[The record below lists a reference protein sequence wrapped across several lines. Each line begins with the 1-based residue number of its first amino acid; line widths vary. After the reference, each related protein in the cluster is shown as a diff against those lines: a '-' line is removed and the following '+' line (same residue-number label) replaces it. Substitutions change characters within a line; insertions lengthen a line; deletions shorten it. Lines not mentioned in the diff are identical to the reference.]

1 MRFTSLIVE
10 LVRAKPRWI
19 FWSAVL
25 SLALLWLIL
34 PAALYLSPPGEV
46 PAVLAFGREYQVGTA
61 LGPPLSF
68 WLADIAF
75 RAVGGYAFGVYLLA
89 QICFVV
95 TMAALFALA
104 RALVGAQQGVLAVLL
119 TLAIAAFSS
128 PGLEFGPDILARP
141 LWVLTLLHAWRVI
154 GERQRGAWFALSIE
168 IGLLFLT
175 TAMAPVLLLLLLV
188 FALATERGRAALR
201 SIDPLFG
208 LLVIAV
214 IALPYMIWLARNGA
228 ALPRPSF
235 TPFESYARQSGRLFG
250 ALLLSSLGAV
260 ALIIANA
267 RIFEFR
273 KENRNEMNE
282 DAPAIFRQPVA
293 PTARRFVVFFAVLPP
308 LLFGLASPAFGL
320 DHVAG
325 GEGVAL
331 MLIGL
336 LAVILGGDLIYLRRQ
351 QVLRTIWLVAIAA
364 PVILALGAVLVQPW
378 IGDTEVQTS
387 LPART
392 MGKFFADNYRLRTDR
407 PLPAVAGDPQ
417 IATLI
422 GLGAPSRP
430 QVLFSGSGSKTPWID
445 AATVNSGGGLVVWR
459 AHDTVGAPPEDIARM
474 FPGLVAEVPRTFD
487 RLIEGRLE
495 PLRIGWGV
503 VRPRQA
509 K

>member
-25 SLALLWLIL
+25 ALALLWLIV
-34 PAALYLSPPGEV
+34 PTALYLSPPGDV
-46 PAVLAFGREYQVGTA
+46 PTVLAFGREYQVGTA

-95 TMAALFALA
+95 MMGAVFALA
-104 RALVGAQQGVLAVLL
+104 RALVGAQQGVLAALL
-119 TLAIAAFSS
+119 TLAIAAFSF
-128 PGLEFGPDILARP
+128 PGLEFGPDVLARP
-141 LWVLTLLHAWRVI
+141 LWALTLLHTWRVI

-175 TAMAPVLLLLLLV
+175 TAMAPVLLALLVV
-188 FALATERGRAALR
+188 FALATARGRAALR

-208 LLVIAV
+208 ALVIAV
-214 IALPYMIWLARNGA
+214 IALPYMIWRARSGA
-228 ALPRPSF
+228 PLPHPALTSI
-235 TPFESYARQSGRLFG
+235 EVYARQSGELFG
-250 ALLLSSLGAV
+250 ALLLSALGVV
-260 ALIIANA
+260 ALIVANA
-267 RIFEFR
+267 RIFEP
-273 KENRNEMNE
+273 KGEN
-282 DAPAIFRQPVA
+282 APAIFRPPVE
-293 PTARRFVVFFAVLPP
+293 PLARQFVVFFGALRP
-308 LLFGLASPAFGL
+308 LLFVLASPVFGL

-325 GEGVAL
+325 GDGVAL

-351 QVLRTIWLVAIAA
+351 QVLRTIWLLAMAV
-364 PVILALGAVLVQPW
+364 PVIVVLVAVFVQPW
-378 IGDTEVQTS
+378 TDATETQTS
-387 LPART
+387 LPARA
-392 MGKFFADNYRLRTDR
+392 MGKFFADNYKLRTNR
-407 PLPAVAGDPQ
+407 PLSAVAGDPE
-417 IATLI
+417 IASLI
-422 GLGAPSRP
+422 GLGATSRP
-430 QVLFSGSGSKTPWID
+430 QVLFSGLYGKTPWVD
-445 AATVNSGGGLVVWR
+445 AATINTGGGLVVWR
-459 AHDTVGAPPEDIARM
+459 AHDTVGAPPEAIAKT

-503 VRPRQA
+503 VRPRDT

>member
-25 SLALLWLIL
+25 ALALVWLIL

-46 PAVLAFGREYQVGTA
+46 PTVLAFGREYQVGTTM
-61 LGPPLSF
+61 GPPLSF
-68 WLADIAF
+68 WLADVAF

-95 TMAALFALA
+95 MMAAVFTLA
-104 RALVGAQQGVLAVLL
+104 RALVGAQQGVLAALL
-119 TLAIAAFSS
+119 TLAIAAFSY
-128 PGLEFGPDILARP
+128 PGLEFGPDTLARP
-141 LWVLTLLHAWRVI
+141 LWALTLLHAWRVI

-175 TAMAPVLLLLLLV
+175 TVMAPVLLLLLLL
-188 FALATERGRAALR
+188 FALATARGRAALR

-214 IALPYMIWLARNGA
+214 IALPYMIWLARSGTA
-228 ALPRPSF
+228 FPHPTF
-235 TPFESYARQSGRLFG
+235 TSVGTYAQQSGKLFG
-250 ALLLSSLGAV
+250 ALLLSALGVV
-260 ALIIANA
+260 ALIVANT
-267 RIFEFR
+267 RVFEP
-273 KENRNEMNE
+273 KAENWRE
-282 DAPAIFRQPVA
+282 DAPAIFRPPVD
-293 PTARRFVVFFAVLPP
+293 PLARPFVVFFGVVPP
-308 LLFGLASPAFGL
+308 LLFTLASPAFGL

-331 MLIGL
+331 LLIGL
-336 LAVILGGDLIYLRRQ
+336 LAVIMGGDLIYLRRQ
-351 QVLRTIWLVAIAA
+351 QVLRTIWLVAMAV
-364 PVILALGAVLVQPW
+364 PVIVAVATVLVQPW
-378 IGDTEVQTS
+378 IDTDEVQTS
-387 LPART
+387 LPARA

-407 PLPAVAGDPQ
+407 PLPVVAGDPQ
-417 IATLI
+417 IASLI

-430 QVLFSGSGSKTPWID
+430 RVLFSDLHGKTPWID
-445 AATVNSGGGLVVWR
+445 ADTVNTGGGLVVWR
-459 AHDTVGAPPEDIARM
+459 AHDTVGAPPEDIAKT

-487 RLIEGRLE
+487 RLIEGQLE

-503 VRPRQA
+503 VRPRA
-509 K
+509 GK

>member
-25 SLALLWLIL
+25 ALALLWLIV
-34 PAALYLSPPGEV
+34 PTALYLSPPGDV
-46 PAVLAFGREYQVGTA
+46 PTVLAFGREYQVGTT

-95 TMAALFALA
+95 MMGAVFALA
-104 RALVGAQQGVLAVLL
+104 RALVGAQQGVLAALL
-119 TLAIAAFSS
+119 TLAIAAFSF
-128 PGLEFGPDILARP
+128 PGLEFGPDVLARP
-141 LWVLTLLHAWRVI
+141 LWALTLLHAWRVI

-175 TAMAPVLLLLLLV
+175 TAMAPVLLALLV
-188 FALATERGRAALR
+188 IFALATARGRAALR

-208 LLVIAV
+208 ALVIAV
-214 IALPYMIWLARNGA
+214 IALPYMIWRARSGA
-228 ALPRPSF
+228 PLPHPALTSI
-235 TPFESYARQSGRLFG
+235 EVYARQSGELFG
-250 ALLLSSLGAV
+250 ALLLSALGVV
-260 ALIIANA
+260 ALIVANA
-267 RIFEFR
+267 RIFEP
-273 KENRNEMNE
+273 KGEN
-282 DAPAIFRQPVA
+282 APAIFRPPVE
-293 PTARRFVVFFAVLPP
+293 PLARQFVVFFGALPP
-308 LLFGLASPAFGL
+308 LLFVLASPVFGL

-325 GEGVAL
+325 GDGVAL

-351 QVLRTIWLVAIAA
+351 QVLRTIWLLAMAV
-364 PVILALGAVLVQPW
+364 PVIVVLVAVFVQPW
-378 IGDTEVQTS
+378 TDATETQTS
-387 LPART
+387 LPARA
-392 MGKFFADNYRLRTDR
+392 MGKFFADNYKLRTNR
-407 PLPAVAGDPQ
+407 PLSAVAGDPE
-417 IATLI
+417 IASLI
-422 GLGAPSRP
+422 GLGATSRP
-430 QVLFSGSGSKTPWID
+430 QVLFSGLYGKTPWVD
-445 AATVNSGGGLVVWR
+445 AATINTGGGLVVWR
-459 AHDTVGAPPEDIARM
+459 AHDTVGAPPEAIAKT

-503 VRPRQA
+503 VRPRDT

>member
-25 SLALLWLIL
+25 ALALLWLVV
-34 PAALYLSPPGEV
+34 PTALYLSPPGDM
-46 PAVLAFGREYQVGTA
+46 PTVLAFGHEYQVGTT

-95 TMAALFALA
+95 MMGAVFALA
-104 RALVGAQQGVLAVLL
+104 RALVGPQQGVLAALL
-119 TLAIAAFSS
+119 TLAIAAFSF
-128 PGLEFGPDILARP
+128 PGLEFGPDVLARP
-141 LWVLTLLHAWRVI
+141 LWALTLLHAWRVI

-175 TAMAPVLLLLLLV
+175 TAMAPVLLALLV
-188 FALATERGRAALR
+188 IFALATARGRAALR

-208 LLVIAV
+208 ALVIAV
-214 IALPYMIWLARNGA
+214 IALPYMIWRARSGA
-228 ALPRPSF
+228 PLPHPALTSI
-235 TPFESYARQSGRLFG
+235 EVYARQSGELFG
-250 ALLLSSLGAV
+250 ALLLSALGVV
-260 ALIIANA
+260 ALIVANA
-267 RIFEFR
+267 RIFEP
-273 KENRNEMNE
+273 KGEN
-282 DAPAIFRQPVA
+282 APAIFRPPVE
-293 PTARRFVVFFAVLPP
+293 PLARQFVVFFGALPP
-308 LLFGLASPAFGL
+308 LLFVLASPVFGL

-325 GEGVAL
+325 GDGVAL

-351 QVLRTIWLVAIAA
+351 QVLRTIWLLAMAV
-364 PVILALGAVLVQPW
+364 PVIVVLVAVFVQPW
-378 IGDTEVQTS
+378 TDATETQTS
-387 LPART
+387 LPARA
-392 MGKFFADNYRLRTDR
+392 MGKFFADNYKLRTNR
-407 PLPAVAGDPQ
+407 PLSAVAGDPE
-417 IATLI
+417 IASLI
-422 GLGAPSRP
+422 GLGATSRP
-430 QVLFSGSGSKTPWID
+430 QVLFSGLYGKTPWVD
-445 AATVNSGGGLVVWR
+445 AATINTGGGLIVWR
-459 AHDTVGAPPEDIARM
+459 AHDTVGAPPEAIAKT

-503 VRPRQA
+503 VRPRDT

>member
-25 SLALLWLIL
+25 ALALLWLIV
-34 PAALYLSPPGEV
+34 PTALYLSPPGDV
-46 PAVLAFGREYQVGTA
+46 PTVLAFGREYQVGTA

-95 TMAALFALA
+95 MMGAVFALA
-104 RALVGAQQGVLAVLL
+104 RALVGAQQGVLAALL
-119 TLAIAAFSS
+119 TLAIAAFSF
-128 PGLEFGPDILARP
+128 PGLEFGPDVLARP
-141 LWVLTLLHAWRVI
+141 LWALTLLHAWRVI

-175 TAMAPVLLLLLLV
+175 TAMAPVLLALLV
-188 FALATERGRAALR
+188 IFALATARGRAALR

-208 LLVIAV
+208 ALVIAV
-214 IALPYMIWLARNGA
+214 IALPYMIWRARSGA
-228 ALPRPSF
+228 PLPHPALTSI
-235 TPFESYARQSGRLFG
+235 EVYARQSGELFG
-250 ALLLSSLGAV
+250 ALLLSALGVV
-260 ALIIANA
+260 ALIVANA
-267 RIFEFR
+267 RIFEP
-273 KENRNEMNE
+273 KGEN
-282 DAPAIFRQPVA
+282 APAIFRPPVE
-293 PTARRFVVFFAVLPP
+293 PLARQFVVFFGALPP
-308 LLFGLASPAFGL
+308 LLFVLASPVFGL

-325 GEGVAL
+325 GDGVAL

-351 QVLRTIWLVAIAA
+351 QVLRTIWLLAMAV
-364 PVILALGAVLVQPW
+364 PVIVVLVAVFVQPW
-378 IGDTEVQTS
+378 TDATETQTS
-387 LPART
+387 LPARA
-392 MGKFFADNYRLRTDR
+392 MGKFFADNYKLRTNR
-407 PLPAVAGDPQ
+407 PLSAVAGDPE
-417 IATLI
+417 IASLI
-422 GLGAPSRP
+422 GLGATSRP
-430 QVLFSGSGSKTPWID
+430 QVLFSGLYGKTPWVD
-445 AATVNSGGGLVVWR
+445 AATINTGGGLVVWR
-459 AHDTVGAPPEDIARM
+459 AHDTVGAPPEAIAKT

-503 VRPRQA
+503 VRPRDT

>member
-25 SLALLWLIL
+25 ALALVWLIV
-34 PAALYLSPPGEV
+34 PAALYLGPPGDV
-46 PAVLAFGREYQVGTA
+46 PTVLAFGREYQVGSA

-95 TMAALFALA
+95 TMSAVFALS
-104 RALVGAQQGVLAVLL
+104 RAVVGPQQGVLAVLL
-119 TLAIAAFSS
+119 TLAVAAFGY
-128 PGLEFGPDILARP
+128 PGLDFGPDILARP
-141 LWVLTLLHAWRVI
+141 IWALTLLHAWRVI

-175 TAMAPVLLLLLLV
+175 TAMAPVLLALLV
-188 FALATERGRAALR
+188 IFALATARGRAALR

-208 LLVIAV
+208 ALVIAV
-214 IALPYMIWLARNGA
+214 IALPYLIWQARNGA
-228 ALPRPSF
+228 VLPRPVVTSV
-235 TPFESYARQSGRLFG
+235 EAYASQSGVLFG
-250 ALLLSSLGAV
+250 ALLLSALGAV
-260 ALIIANA
+260 VLIVANA
-267 RIFEFR
+267 RIFER
-273 KENRNEMNE
+273 KGE
-282 DAPAIFRQPVA
+282 DAPAIFRPSLD
-293 PTARRFVVFFAVLPP
+293 PLARQFVVFFGVLPP
-308 LLFGLASPAFGL
+308 LLFTLASPVFGL

-336 LAVILGGDLIYLRRQ
+336 LAIVLGGDLIYLRRQ
-351 QVLRTIWLVAIAA
+351 QVLRTIWLVAMAV
-364 PVILALGAVLVQPW
+364 PVAVALATVLVQPW
-378 IGDTEVQTS
+378 AYVTEVQTS
-387 LPART
+387 LPARA
-392 MGKFFADNYRLRTDR
+392 MGKFFADNYKLRTDR

-417 IATLI
+417 IASLI

-430 QVLFSGSGSKTPWID
+430 QVLFSNFDGKTPWID
-445 AATVNSGGGLVVWR
+445 AATVNAGGGLVVWR
-459 AHDTVGAPPEDIARM
+459 AHDTVGAPPEAIAKT

-503 VRPRQA
+503 VRPRA
-509 K
+509 GK

>member
-25 SLALLWLIL
+25 ALALLWLIV
-34 PAALYLSPPGEV
+34 PTALYLSPPGDV
-46 PAVLAFGREYQVGTA
+46 PTVLAFGREYQVGTT

-95 TMAALFALA
+95 MMGAVFALA
-104 RALVGAQQGVLAVLL
+104 RALVGAQQGVLAALL
-119 TLAIAAFSS
+119 TLAIAAFSF
-128 PGLEFGPDILARP
+128 PGLEFGPDVLARP
-141 LWVLTLLHAWRVI
+141 LWALTLLHAWRVI

-175 TAMAPVLLLLLLV
+175 TAMAPVLLALLV
-188 FALATERGRAALR
+188 IFALATARGRAALR

-208 LLVIAV
+208 ALVIAV
-214 IALPYMIWLARNGA
+214 IALPYMIWRARSGA
-228 ALPRPSF
+228 PLPHPALTSI
-235 TPFESYARQSGRLFG
+235 EVYARQSGELFG
-250 ALLLSSLGAV
+250 ALLLSALGVV
-260 ALIIANA
+260 ALIVANA
-267 RIFEFR
+267 RIFEP
-273 KENRNEMNE
+273 KGEN
-282 DAPAIFRQPVA
+282 APAIFRPPVE
-293 PTARRFVVFFAVLPP
+293 PLARQFVVFFGALPP
-308 LLFGLASPAFGL
+308 LLFVLASPVFGL

-325 GEGVAL
+325 GDGVAL

-351 QVLRTIWLVAIAA
+351 QVLRTIWLLAMAV
-364 PVILALGAVLVQPW
+364 PVIVVLVAVFVQPW
-378 IGDTEVQTS
+378 TDATETQTS
-387 LPART
+387 LPARA
-392 MGKFFADNYRLRTDR
+392 MGKFFADNYKLRTNR
-407 PLPAVAGDPQ
+407 PLSAVAGDPE
-417 IATLI
+417 IASLI
-422 GLGAPSRP
+422 GLGASSRP
-430 QVLFSGSGSKTPWID
+430 QVLFSGLYGKTPWVD
-445 AATVNSGGGLVVWR
+445 AATINTGGGLVVWR
-459 AHDTVGAPPEDIARM
+459 AHDTVGAPPEAIAKT

-503 VRPRQA
+503 VRPRDT

>member
-25 SLALLWLIL
+25 ALALLWLIV
-34 PAALYLSPPGEV
+34 PTALYLSPPGDV
-46 PAVLAFGREYQVGTA
+46 PTVLAFGREYQVGTT

-95 TMAALFALA
+95 MMGAVFALA
-104 RALVGAQQGVLAVLL
+104 RALVGAQQGVLAALL
-119 TLAIAAFSS
+119 TLAIAAFSF
-128 PGLEFGPDILARP
+128 PGLEFGPDVLARP
-141 LWVLTLLHAWRVI
+141 LWALTLLHAWRVI

-175 TAMAPVLLLLLLV
+175 TAMAPVLLALLV
-188 FALATERGRAALR
+188 IFALATARGRAALR

-208 LLVIAV
+208 ALVIAV
-214 IALPYMIWLARNGA
+214 IALPYMIWRARSGA
-228 ALPRPSF
+228 PLPHPALTSI
-235 TPFESYARQSGRLFG
+235 EVYARQSGELFG
-250 ALLLSSLGAV
+250 ALLLSALGVV
-260 ALIIANA
+260 ALIVANA
-267 RIFEFR
+267 RIFEP
-273 KENRNEMNE
+273 KGEN
-282 DAPAIFRQPVA
+282 APAIFRPPVE
-293 PTARRFVVFFAVLPP
+293 PLARQFVVFFGALPP
-308 LLFGLASPAFGL
+308 LLFVLASPVFGL

-325 GEGVAL
+325 GDGVAL

-351 QVLRTIWLVAIAA
+351 QVLRTIWLLAMAV
-364 PVILALGAVLVQPW
+364 PVIVVLVAVFVQPW
-378 IGDTEVQTS
+378 TDATETQTS
-387 LPART
+387 LPARA
-392 MGKFFADNYRLRTDR
+392 MGEFFADNYKLRTNR
-407 PLPAVAGDPQ
+407 PLSAVAGDPE
-417 IATLI
+417 IASLI
-422 GLGAPSRP
+422 GLGATSRP
-430 QVLFSGSGSKTPWID
+430 QVLFSNLYGKTPWVD
-445 AATVNSGGGLVVWR
+445 AATINTGGGLVVWR
-459 AHDTVGAPPEDIARM
+459 AHDTVGAPPEAIAKT

-503 VRPRQA
+503 VRPRDT

>member
-25 SLALLWLIL
+25 ALALLWLIV
-34 PAALYLSPPGEV
+34 PTALYLSPPGDV
-46 PAVLAFGREYQVGTA
+46 PTVLAFGREYQVGTT

-95 TMAALFALA
+95 MMGAVFALA
-104 RALVGAQQGVLAVLL
+104 RALVGAQQGVLAALL
-119 TLAIAAFSS
+119 TLAIAAFSF
-128 PGLEFGPDILARP
+128 PGLEFGPDVLARP
-141 LWVLTLLHAWRVI
+141 LWALTLLHAWRVI

-175 TAMAPVLLLLLLV
+175 TAMAPVLLALLV
-188 FALATERGRAALR
+188 IFAFATARGRAALR

-208 LLVIAV
+208 ALVIAV
-214 IALPYMIWLARNGA
+214 IALPYMIWRARSGA
-228 ALPRPSF
+228 PLPHPKF
-235 TPFESYARQSGRLFG
+235 TSIEVYARQSGELFG
-250 ALLLSSLGAV
+250 ALLLSALGVV
-260 ALIIANA
+260 ALIVANA
-267 RIFEFR
+267 RIFEP
-273 KENRNEMNE
+273 KGEN
-282 DAPAIFRQPVA
+282 APAIFRPPVE
-293 PTARRFVVFFAVLPP
+293 PLARQFVVFFGALPP
-308 LLFGLASPAFGL
+308 LLFVLASPVFGL

-325 GEGVAL
+325 GDGVAL

-336 LAVILGGDLIYLRRQ
+336 FAVILGGDLIYLRRQ
-351 QVLRTIWLVAIAA
+351 QVLRTIWLLAMAV
-364 PVILALGAVLVQPW
+364 PVIVVLVAVFVQPW
-378 IGDTEVQTS
+378 TDATETQTS
-387 LPART
+387 LPARA
-392 MGKFFADNYRLRTDR
+392 MGKFFADNYKLRTNR
-407 PLPAVAGDPQ
+407 PLSAVAGDPE
-417 IATLI
+417 IASLI
-422 GLGAPSRP
+422 GLGASSRP
-430 QVLFSGSGSKTPWID
+430 QVLFSGLYGKTPWVD
-445 AATVNSGGGLVVWR
+445 AATINTGGGLIVWR
-459 AHDTVGAPPEDIARM
+459 AHDTVGAPPEAIAKT

-503 VRPRQA
+503 VRPRDT

>member
-25 SLALLWLIL
+25 ALALLWLIV
-34 PAALYLSPPGEV
+34 PTALYLSPPGDV
-46 PAVLAFGREYQVGTA
+46 PTVLAFGREYQVGTT

-95 TMAALFALA
+95 MMGAVFALA
-104 RALVGAQQGVLAVLL
+104 RALVGAQQGVLAALL
-119 TLAIAAFSS
+119 TLAIAAFSF
-128 PGLEFGPDILARP
+128 PGLEFGPDVLARP
-141 LWVLTLLHAWRVI
+141 LWALTLLHAWRVI

-175 TAMAPVLLLLLLV
+175 TAMAPVLLALLV
-188 FALATERGRAALR
+188 IFALATARGRAALR

-208 LLVIAV
+208 ALVIAV
-214 IALPYMIWLARNGA
+214 IALPYMIWRARSGA
-228 ALPRPSF
+228 PLPHPALTSI
-235 TPFESYARQSGRLFG
+235 EVYARQSGELFG
-250 ALLLSSLGAV
+250 ALLLSALGVV
-260 ALIIANA
+260 ALIVANA
-267 RIFEFR
+267 RIFEP
-273 KENRNEMNE
+273 KGEN
-282 DAPAIFRQPVA
+282 APAIFRPPVE
-293 PTARRFVVFFAVLPP
+293 PLARQFVVFFGALPP
-308 LLFGLASPAFGL
+308 LLFVLASPVFSL

-325 GEGVAL
+325 GDGVAL

-351 QVLRTIWLVAIAA
+351 QVLRTIWLLAMAV
-364 PVILALGAVLVQPW
+364 PVIVVLVAVFVQPW
-378 IGDTEVQTS
+378 TDATETQTS
-387 LPART
+387 LPARA
-392 MGKFFADNYRLRTDR
+392 MGKFFADNYKLRTNR
-407 PLPAVAGDPQ
+407 PLSAVAGDPE
-417 IATLI
+417 IASLI
-422 GLGAPSRP
+422 GLGATSRP
-430 QVLFSGSGSKTPWID
+430 QVLFSGLYGKTPWVD
-445 AATVNSGGGLVVWR
+445 AATINTGGGLVVWR
-459 AHDTVGAPPEDIARM
+459 AHDTVGAPPEAIAKT

-503 VRPRQA
+503 VRPRDT

>member
-25 SLALLWLIL
+25 ALALLWLIV
-34 PAALYLSPPGEV
+34 PTALYLSPPGDV
-46 PAVLAFGREYQVGTA
+46 PTVLAFGREYQVGTT

-95 TMAALFALA
+95 MMGAVFALA
-104 RALVGAQQGVLAVLL
+104 RALVGAQQGVLAALL
-119 TLAIAAFSS
+119 TLAIAAFSF
-128 PGLEFGPDILARP
+128 PGLEFGPDVLARP
-141 LWVLTLLHAWRVI
+141 LWALTLLHAWRVI

-175 TAMAPVLLLLLLV
+175 TAMAPVLLALLV
-188 FALATERGRAALR
+188 IFALATARGRAALR

-208 LLVIAV
+208 ALVIAV
-214 IALPYMIWLARNGA
+214 IALPYMIWRARSGA
-228 ALPRPSF
+228 PLPHPALTSI
-235 TPFESYARQSGRLFG
+235 EVYARQSGELFG
-250 ALLLSSLGAV
+250 ALLLSALGVV
-260 ALIIANA
+260 ALIVANA
-267 RIFEFR
+267 RIFEP
-273 KENRNEMNE
+273 KGEN
-282 DAPAIFRQPVA
+282 APAIFRPPVE
-293 PTARRFVVFFAVLPP
+293 PLARQFVVFFGALPP
-308 LLFGLASPAFGL
+308 LLFVLASPVFGL

-325 GEGVAL
+325 GDGVAL

-351 QVLRTIWLVAIAA
+351 QVLRTVWLLAMAVPVIVVLVA
-364 PVILALGAVLVQPW
+364 VFVQPW
-378 IGDTEVQTS
+378 TDATETQTS
-387 LPART
+387 LPARA
-392 MGKFFADNYRLRTDR
+392 MGKFFADNYKLRTNR
-407 PLPAVAGDPQ
+407 PLSAVAGDPE
-417 IATLI
+417 IASLI
-422 GLGAPSRP
+422 GLGATSRP
-430 QVLFSGSGSKTPWID
+430 QVLFSGLYGKTPWVD
-445 AATVNSGGGLVVWR
+445 AATINTGGGLVVWR
-459 AHDTVGAPPEDIARM
+459 AHDTVGAPPEAIAKT

-503 VRPRQA
+503 VRPRDT

>member
-25 SLALLWLIL
+25 ALALVWLVL
-34 PAALYLSPPGEV
+34 PTILYLSPPGQV
-46 PAVLAFGREYQVGTA
+46 ATVLAFGHEYQVGTA

-75 RAVGGYAFGVYLLA
+75 RLVGGYAFGVYLLA

-95 TMAALFALA
+95 TLGAVFALA
-104 RALVGAQQGVLAVLL
+104 RAVVGPQQGVLATLL
-119 TLAIAAFSS
+119 TLAIAAFSY

-141 LWVLTLLHAWRVI
+141 LWALTLLHAWQVI

-175 TAMAPVLLLLLLV
+175 TAMAPVLLLLLV
-188 FALATERGRAALR
+188 IFALATVRGRAALR

-208 LLVIAV
+208 ALVIAV

-228 ALPRPSF
+228 ALPHPTLTSL
-235 TPFESYARQSGRLFG
+235 EAYARQSGELFG
-250 ALLLSSLGAV
+250 ALLLSALGVV
-260 ALIIANA
+260 ALIVANA
-267 RIFEFR
+267 RVFER
-273 KENRNEMNE
+273 KGE
-282 DAPAIFRQPVA
+282 DAPAIFRPPVD
-293 PTARRFVVFFAVLPP
+293 PLARYFVLFFGALPP
-308 LLFGLASPAFGL
+308 LLFALASPVFGL

-336 LAVILGGDLIYLRRQ
+336 LIVIMGGDLIYLRHQ
-351 QVLRTIWLVAIAA
+351 QALRTIWLLAMAA
-364 PVILALGAVLVQPW
+364 PVIVILAAVFVQPW
-378 IGDTEVQTS
+378 TDAVETQTS
-387 LPART
+387 LPARE
-392 MGKFFADNYRLRTDR
+392 MGKFFADNYKLRTNR

-422 GLGAPSRP
+422 GIGAPSRP
-430 QVLFSGSGSKTPWID
+430 QVLFSNLGKTPWID
-445 AATVNSGGGLVVWR
+445 AATINTGGGLIVWR
-459 AHDTVGAPPEDIARM
+459 AHDTVGAPPEEIAKT

-495 PLRIGWGV
+495 ALRIGWGV
-503 VRPRQA
+503 VRPREA

>member
-25 SLALLWLIL
+25 ALALLWLIV
-34 PAALYLSPPGEV
+34 PTALYLSPPGDV
-46 PAVLAFGREYQVGTA
+46 PTVLAFGREYQVGTT

-95 TMAALFALA
+95 MMGAVFALA
-104 RALVGAQQGVLAVLL
+104 RALVGAQQGVLAALL
-119 TLAIAAFSS
+119 TLAIAAFSF
-128 PGLEFGPDILARP
+128 PGLEFGPDVLARP
-141 LWVLTLLHAWRVI
+141 LWALTLLHAWRVI

-175 TAMAPVLLLLLLV
+175 TAMAPVLLALLV
-188 FALATERGRAALR
+188 IFALATARGRAALR

-208 LLVIAV
+208 ALVIAV
-214 IALPYMIWLARNGA
+214 IALPYMIWRARSGA
-228 ALPRPSF
+228 PLPHPALTSI
-235 TPFESYARQSGRLFG
+235 EVYARQSGELFG
-250 ALLLSSLGAV
+250 ALLLSALGVV
-260 ALIIANA
+260 ALIVANA
-267 RIFEFR
+267 RIFEP
-273 KENRNEMNE
+273 KGEN
-282 DAPAIFRQPVA
+282 APAIFRPPVE
-293 PTARRFVVFFAVLPP
+293 PLARQFVVFFGALPP
-308 LLFGLASPAFGL
+308 LLFVLASPVFGL

-325 GEGVAL
+325 GDGVAL

-351 QVLRTIWLVAIAA
+351 QVLRTIWLLAMAV
-364 PVILALGAVLVQPW
+364 PVIVVLVAVFVQPW
-378 IGDTEVQTS
+378 TDATETQTS
-387 LPART
+387 LPARA
-392 MGKFFADNYRLRTDR
+392 MGKFFADNYKLRTNR
-407 PLPAVAGDPQ
+407 PLSAVAGDPE
-417 IATLI
+417 IASLI
-422 GLGAPSRP
+422 GLGATSRP
-430 QVLFSGSGSKTPWID
+430 QVLFSNLYGKTPWVD
-445 AATVNSGGGLVVWR
+445 AATINTGGGLVVWR
-459 AHDTVGAPPEDIARM
+459 AHDTVGAPPEAIAKT

-503 VRPRQA
+503 VRPRDT

>member
-19 FWSAVL
+19 FWGAVL
-25 SLALLWLIL
+25 SLALLWLTV
-34 PAALYLSPPGEV
+34 PAVFYVSPPGDV
-46 PAVLAFGREYQVGTA
+46 STVLAFGREYQVGTA

-95 TMAALFALA
+95 MMGAVYALA
-104 RALVGAQQGVLAVLL
+104 RALVGPQQGVLAALL
-119 TLAIAAFSS
+119 TLAVAAFGF
-128 PGLEFGPDILARP
+128 PGLEFGPDVLARP
-141 LWVLTLLHAWRVI
+141 LWALTLLHAWRVI

-175 TAMAPVLLLLLLV
+175 TDMAPVLLLLLV
-188 FALATERGRAALR
+188 IFALATARGRAALH

-208 LLVIAV
+208 ALVIAV
-214 IALPYMIWLARNGA
+214 IALPYMIWRARNVA
-228 ALPRPSF
+228 ALPHPALTSVE
-235 TPFESYARQSGRLFG
+235 TYALQSGKLFG
-250 ALLLSSLGAV
+250 ALLLSALGVV
-260 ALIIANA
+260 ALTVANA
-267 RIFEFR
+267 QVFAPKGET
-273 KENRNEMNE
+273 
-282 DAPAIFRQPVA
+282 APAIFRPSID
-293 PTARRFVVFFAVLPP
+293 PLARPFVVFFGAVPP
-308 LLFGLASPAFGL
+308 LLFTLASPVFGL
-320 DHVAG
+320 GHVAG
-325 GEGVAL
+325 GDGLAL

-351 QVLRTIWLVAIAA
+351 QMLRTIWLLAMAA
-364 PVILALGAVLVQPW
+364 PVIVVLVAVLVRPW
-378 IGDTEVQTS
+378 TDAAEVRTS
-387 LPART
+387 LPARA
-392 MGKFFADNYRLRTDR
+392 MGKFFADNYRLRTNR

-417 IATLI
+417 IASLI

-430 QVLFSGSGSKTPWID
+430 QVLIADGDHKTPWID
-445 AATVNSGGGLVVWR
+445 AAAINTGGGLVVWR
-459 AHDTVGAPPEDIARM
+459 AHDTVGAPPEAIAKT

-487 RLIEGRLE
+487 RLIEGQLE

-503 VRPRQA
+503 VRPRET

>member
-25 SLALLWLIL
+25 ALALVWLVL
-34 PAALYLSPPGEV
+34 PAILYLSPPGNV
-46 PAVLAFGREYQVGTA
+46 PTVLAFGHEYQVGTT

-75 RAVGGYAFGVYLLA
+75 RLVGGYAFGVYLLA

-95 TMAALFALA
+95 TLGAVFALA
-104 RALVGAQQGVLAVLL
+104 RAVVGPQQGVLAALL
-119 TLAIAAFSS
+119 TLAVAAFSY

-141 LWVLTLLHAWRVI
+141 LWALTLLHAWRVI

-175 TAMAPVLLLLLLV
+175 TAMAPVLLLLLV
-188 FALATERGRAALR
+188 IFALATSRGRAALR
-201 SIDPLFG
+201 SIDLLFG
-208 LLVIAV
+208 ALVIAV
-214 IALPYMIWLARNGA
+214 IALPYMIWLARSGA
-228 ALPRPSF
+228 ALPHLTLTSL
-235 TPFESYARQSGRLFG
+235 EAYARQSGELFG
-250 ALLLSSLGAV
+250 ALLLSALGV
-260 ALIIANA
+260 VVLIVANA
-267 RIFEFR
+267 HIFER
-273 KENRNEMNE
+273 KKENKGE
-282 DAPAIFRQPVA
+282 DAPAIFRPPVD
-293 PTARRFVVFFAVLPP
+293 PLARHFVLFFGALPP
-308 LLFGLASPAFGL
+308 LLLALASPVFGL

-336 LAVILGGDLIYLRRQ
+336 LVVIMGGDLIYLRHQ
-351 QVLRTIWLVAIAA
+351 QALRTIWLLAMAA
-364 PVILALGAVLVQPW
+364 PVIVVLTTVFVQPW
-378 IGDTEVQTS
+378 TDAVETQTS
-387 LPART
+387 LPARE
-392 MGKFFADNYRLRTDR
+392 MGKFFADNYKLRTNR

-422 GLGAPSRP
+422 GIGAPSRP
-430 QVLFSGSGSKTPWID
+430 QVLFSNLGKTPWID
-445 AATVNSGGGLVVWR
+445 AATVNTGGGLIVWR
-459 AHDTVGAPPEDIARM
+459 AHDTVGAPPDEIAKT

-495 PLRIGWGV
+495 ALRIGWGV
-503 VRPRQA
+503 VRPRAA

>member
-10 LVRAKPRWI
+10 LIRAKPRWI

-25 SLALLWLIL
+25 ALALLWLVL
-34 PAALYLSPPGEV
+34 PAALYLSPPGQV
-46 PAVLAFGREYQVGTA
+46 PTVLAFGHEYQVGTA

-95 TMAALFALA
+95 TMGAVFALA
-104 RALVGAQQGVLAVLL
+104 RAVVGPQQGVLAVLL
-119 TLAIAAFSS
+119 TLAIAAFSY
-128 PGLEFGPDILARP
+128 PGLEFGPDVLARP
-141 LWVLTLLHAWRVI
+141 LWALTLLHAWRVI

-175 TAMAPVLLLLLLV
+175 TAMAPVLVALLAI
-188 FALATERGRAALR
+188 FALATSRGRAALR

-208 LLVIAV
+208 ALVIAV

-228 ALPRPSF
+228 LPHPVLPS
-235 TPFESYARQSGRLFG
+235 PEAYAWQSGKLFG
-250 ALLLSSLGAV
+250 ALLLSALGV
-260 ALIIANA
+260 VVLIVANA
-267 RIFEFR
+267 RIFER
-273 KENRNEMNE
+273 KGE
-282 DAPAIFRQPVA
+282 DAPAIFRPPVD
-293 PTARRFVVFFAVLPP
+293 PLARRYVVFFGALPP
-308 LLFGLASPAFGL
+308 LVLTLASPAFGL

-331 MLIGL
+331 LLIGL
-336 LAVILGGDLIYLRRQ
+336 LAVVMGDDLIYLRRQ
-351 QVLRTIWLVAIAA
+351 PVLRAIWLLAMAA
-364 PVILALGAVLVQPW
+364 PVIVILTAVFVQPW
-378 IGDTEVQTS
+378 TDAAEAQTS
-387 LPART
+387 LPARA
-392 MGKFFADNYRLRTDR
+392 MGKFFADNYRLRTNQ

-417 IATLI
+417 IASLI

-430 QVLFSGSGSKTPWID
+430 QVLFSNLDGKTPWID
-445 AATVNSGGGLVVWR
+445 AAAVNTRGGLVVWR
-459 AHDTVGAPPEDIARM
+459 AHDTVGAPPEAIAKM

-503 VRPRQA
+503 VRPRA
-509 K
+509 GK